1 MIGYSLVSH
10 ASFERFILLIGSGAN
25 GKSVIMELTKDELKK
40 RGVPEKSIFYVN
52 FESLAHE
59 DLKDYKALYRA
70 VTEAAKASGRRLYIF
85 LDEIQEVASW
95 EKAINSFRV
104 DFDCDIYVTG
114 SNAKLLSGE
123 LATLLSGRYVEI
135 RVYPLSF
142 AEYLDFAQSNEDE
155 KSFTKQEHFS
165 NYLRFG
171 GLPGIHQ
178 MKWDEERI
186 MQYLT
191 DIYNSVL
198 LNDVIKR
205 NKIRDTALLER
216 IVLYLMD
223 NIGNT
228 FIKFRTL
235 ISKEND
241 FSKRRKSIISQ
252 ISVSATQSW
261 DTVTTI

>member
-1 MIGYSLVSH
+1 M
-10 ASFERFILLIGSGAN
+10 
-25 GKSVIMELTKDELKK
+25 
-40 RGVPEKSIFYVN
+40 
-52 FESLAHE
+52 
-59 DLKDYKALYRA
+59 
-70 VTEAAKASGRRLYIF
+70 
-85 LDEIQEVASW
+85 
-95 EKAINSFRV
+95 
-104 DFDCDIYVTG
+104 TG

-155 KSFTKQEHFS
+155 KKFTKQEHFA

-178 MKWDEERI
+178 MKWDEKRI

-205 NKIRDTALLER
+205 NKIRDPEIL
-216 IVLYLMD
+216 
-223 NIGNT
+223 
-228 FIKFRTL
+228 FPQKQSL
-235 ISKEND
+235 IASKVRD
-241 FSKRRKSIISQ
+241 AS
-252 ISVSATQSW
+252 
-261 DTVTTI
+261 